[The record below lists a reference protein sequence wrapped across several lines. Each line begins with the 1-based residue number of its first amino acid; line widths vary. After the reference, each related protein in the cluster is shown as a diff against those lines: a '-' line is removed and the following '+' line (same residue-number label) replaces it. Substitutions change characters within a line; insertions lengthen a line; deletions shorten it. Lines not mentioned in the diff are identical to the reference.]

1 MYALPAA
8 FLGAVAASRLHP
20 ENRVAAF
27 RLALGWILL
36 SIVFWFALLRGMVAV
51 GGLIAAWGAMA
62 LCFDRPLARWGWKRT
77 CALALLLLA
86 LCLYRRFFLFW
97 VIAFFPAALL
107 AECLRESDWRGRLL
121 AIRTLVATGL
131 LSAAGFC
138 LLAWPQVEY
147 MFAADVGG
155 TFKIYRQHDNPLM
168 YIVEWAKF
176 TGFLSFAAMAAGMVI
191 GLRSERLR
199 APTVFLA
206 MHFLLVVVLFG
217 SIQMF
222 EKHHFLLLYSTAMP
236 LAVIALVSLWRRA
249 RVAGR
254 VLLALLAF
262 SSALATIPPLAR
274 ALPFL
279 SPALSGWQATPLVR
293 PDFDELGRLMAALD
307 ALPGAADEETG
318 VYILSSSD
326 VLSDEIARAFRRLSP
341 ARPQAARLRATAHKD
356 APRFGF
362 PSELLRA
369 RYVVLADPL
378 QRHLNSPNA
387 QIVLRVPYEL
397 IRSGEGFGAAFTS
410 LPETFRLDR
419 DVTVRLY
426 ERRAPFTSAQ
436 VESLREAFMTAAGL
450 PDANE
455 YSFPPPPEAPAP

>member
-1 MYALPAA
+1 
-8 FLGAVAASRLHP
+8 
-20 ENRVAAF
+20 
-27 RLALGWILL
+27 
-36 SIVFWFALLRGMVAV
+36 
-51 GGLIAAWGAMA
+51 
-62 LCFDRPLARWGWKRT
+62 
-77 CALALLLLA
+77 
-86 LCLYRRFFLFW
+86 
-97 VIAFFPAALL
+97 
-107 AECLRESDWRGRLL
+107 
-121 AIRTLVATGL
+121 
-131 LSAAGFC
+131 
-138 LLAWPQVEY
+138 
-147 MFAADVGG
+147 
-155 TFKIYRQHDNPLM
+155 
-168 YIVEWAKF
+168 
-176 TGFLSFAAMAAGMVI
+176 
-191 GLRSERLR
+191 
-199 APTVFLA
+199 
-206 MHFLLVVVLFG
+206 
-217 SIQMF
+217 
-222 EKHHFLLLYSTAMP
+222 
-236 LAVIALVSLWRRA
+236 
-249 RVAGR
+249 
-254 VLLALLAF
+254 
-262 SSALATIPPLAR
+262 
-274 ALPFL
+274 
-279 SPALSGWQATPLVR
+279 
-293 PDFDELGRLMAALD
+293 MAALD